1 MKIVKMKLFRLIFV
15 SAASNQEIDMTV
27 FYSVRRDG
35 TFEFSC
41 FAGLLGNIVIP
52 DVDVSYWIVPGTL
65 ED

>member
-1 MKIVKMKLFRLIFV
+1 MKTVKMKLFRLIFV

-35 TFEFSC
+35 TFEFC
-41 FAGLLGNIVIP
+41 FTRLLGNIVIP
-52 DVDVSYWIVPGTL
+52 DVDVSYWVVPGTL